1 MSIVHDSDAHLC
13 IASSAHFAMLTH
25 ATACTLL
32 GQHRKAH
39 SQRAQV
45 PIVEFPGC
53 KKSLL
58 FDCDRSL
65 DLRWSQTL
73 QPQLGLYR
81 TSRSVWKFRNFSKSG
96 MSRNQTIK
104 TFKNKKMRRQP
115 VNRGISR
122 ALFTLKIR
130 SLPEPNNSSQK
141 RSIGQQRE
149 ALAKHYTFSHLNR
162 IGCMR

>member
-73 QPQLGLYR
+73 QPQLGL
-81 TSRSVWKFRNFSKSG
+81 SG